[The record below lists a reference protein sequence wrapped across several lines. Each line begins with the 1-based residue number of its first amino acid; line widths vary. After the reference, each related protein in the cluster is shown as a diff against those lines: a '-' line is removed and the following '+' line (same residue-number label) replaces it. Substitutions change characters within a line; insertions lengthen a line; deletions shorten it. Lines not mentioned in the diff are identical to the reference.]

1 MNGLLQDVRY
11 GLRAL
16 RANPG
21 FAMTAIVCLALGIGA
36 NTAIFGVVN
45 AVLLRPLPFHQPEKL
60 VQVWHVP
67 PAQLFQGM
75 TKFTVSP
82 ANYLDWNKQNHV
94 FEKMAIYGQRDLTLT
109 GRGEA
114 QSVTAAAVSPD
125 FFSVLHA
132 KPTLGRSFIPGE
144 EDQPGRNSVVIL
156 SNSFWQN
163 HFGSDSHAVGQDI
176 TLDGQ
181 KHAVVGVMPAGFN
194 LPSDAEFWV
203 PLAWTDKEREVRGNH
218 NYSVIA
224 RLNPKVDLKQAQ
236 TEMNTISSQLELQYP
251 EDDKGWGAVVVPL
264 REELVGDVRPAL
276 LMLLGAVAFVLLI
289 ACANVAN
296 LVLVRTSA
304 RRKEIAIRT
313 ALGASRG
320 RVIRQ
325 VLSETVLLA
334 FAGAAAGLVL
344 AHFGILLIVAFLGD
358 RFPRSTEIRLDLS
371 VLAFTLMISL
381 LTGILA
387 GIVPAL
393 RLTKTNV
400 NEAMKQGLGRTDADS
415 GGHRTRGALVVSE
428 VALSLLLLIGAGL
441 MLRSLSNL
449 RGVNPGLDA
458 HNVLTMSVS
467 VQGAKYGSLRQLTD
481 FYGQL
486 VERVRRLPGIES
498 AGAIDN
504 LPLSDSGSNQPIAI
518 EGRPT
523 VPMSEQPEVAVRF
536 ITPGYI
542 PAMRIPLLQGR
553 DITEADI
560 QDRPP
565 AILISESLGKRFWPN
580 ENPVGKHLT
589 LTFLPGKLR
598 EVAGVVGDVKQRGL
612 KVSEPIATLYV
623 PLAQVFGATNDP
635 LPSLTMSLVA
645 RTHSQ
650 PASLAPTIISAI
662 HELDPEL
669 PAKNVLTMED
679 FVDDSLTESRFNM
692 LLLAS
697 FAGLALLLA
706 AVGTYSV
713 LSYSVRG
720 RMQEISIR
728 MALGAQRR
736 DVLRLILGH
745 GVRLALLGAG
755 IGLAAAFLLTRLL
768 TSQLFGVKATDPS
781 TFAAVTAL
789 IIFVAVAACYVPA
802 HRATKVDPLV
812 ALRYE

>member
-1 MNGLLQDVRY
+1 MNGLLQDIRY
-11 GLRAL
+11 ALRAL

-21 FAMTAIVCLALGIGA
+21 FAITAIVCLALGIGA

-45 AVLLRPLPFHQPEKL
+45 AVLLRPLPFHEPEQL

-82 ANYLDWNKQNHV
+82 ANYLDWSKQNHV
-94 FEKMAIYGQRDLTLT
+94 FEKMAIYGQRNLTLT

-114 QSVTAAAVSPD
+114 QSVVAIAVSPD

-132 KPTLGRSFIPGE
+132 RLALGRSFIQGE
-144 EDQPGRNSVVIL
+144 EDQPGRDSVVIL
-156 SNSFWQN
+156 SHAFWQN
-163 HFGSDSHAVGQDI
+163 HFGSDSRVVGQKI
-176 TLDGQ
+176 KLEGQ
-181 KHAVVGVMPAGFN
+181 DYTVAGVMPAGFN
-194 LPSDAEFWV
+194 LPAEAECWV
-203 PLAWTDKEREVRGNH
+203 PLAWTDQERAVRGIH
-218 NYSVIA
+218 DYSVIA
-224 RLNPKVDLKQAQ
+224 RLNSRVDLKQAQ
-236 TEMNTISSQLELQYP
+236 AEMNTISSQLELQFP
-251 EDDKGWGAVVVPL
+251 EDDKGWGAIVVPL

-276 LMLLGAVAFVLLI
+276 LVLLGAVAFVLLI
-289 ACANVAN
+289 ASANVAN
-296 LVLVRTSA
+296 LVLVRTSM

-313 ALGASRG
+313 ALGASRW
-320 RVIRQ
+320 RVVRQ

-334 FAGAAAGLVL
+334 LAGAVAGLL
-344 AHFGILLIVAFLGD
+344 FAHFGISLIVAFLGD

-371 VLAFTLMISL
+371 VLGFTLMVSL

-415 GGHRTRGALVVSE
+415 GGHSTRSALVVSE

-441 MLRSLSNL
+441 MLRSLWNL

-467 VQGAKYGSLRQLTD
+467 VRGAKYSSLRQLSE
-481 FYGQL
+481 FYDRL
-486 VERVRRLPGIES
+486 LDRVRRLPGVES
-498 AGAIDN
+498 AGAIDE
-504 LPLSDSGSNQPIAI
+504 LPLTGSGSNQPIAI
-518 EGRPT
+518 EGRPV

-542 PAMRIPLLQGR
+542 HALRIPLLQGR
-553 DITEADI
+553 DITEADT
-560 QDRPP
+560 QERPP
-565 AILISESLGKRFWPN
+565 AILINESLAKRFWPG
-580 ENPVGKHLT
+580 ENPVGKRLT
-589 LTFLPGKLR
+589 LTFFSGKLR

-612 KVSEPIATLYV
+612 KVTEPIATLYV
-623 PLAQVFGATNDP
+623 PLAQVLAPTNEP
-635 LPSLTMSLVA
+635 VPSLTMSLVT

-650 PASLAPTIISAI
+650 PTSLTPTIITAI

-669 PAKNVLTMED
+669 PVKNVLTMED
-679 FVDDSLTESRFNM
+679 FIDDSLTEPRFSM
-692 LLLAS
+692 LLLAA

-728 MALGAQRR
+728 MALGAQRV
-736 DVLRLILGH
+736 DILRLILGQ
-745 GVRLALLGAG
+745 GVRFALLGAG

-768 TSQLFGVKATDPS
+768 ISQLFGVKATDPI
-781 TFAAVTAL
+781 TFVGVTAL
-789 IIFVAVAACYVPA
+789 IIFVAMAACYLPA
-802 HRATKVDPLV
+802 RRATKVDPLV

>member
-1 MNGLLQDVRY
+1 MNGLLQDLRY

-21 FAMTAIVCLALGIGA
+21 FAITAIVCLALGIGA

-45 AVLLRPLPFHQPEKL
+45 AVLLRPLPFHEPENL

-75 TKFTVSP
+75 TKFAVSP
-82 ANYLDWNKQNHV
+82 ANYLDWYKQNHV
-94 FEKMAIYGQRDLTLT
+94 FEKMAIYAPRDLTLT

-132 KPTLGRSFIPGE
+132 QPALGRSFIPGA
-144 EDQPGRNSVVIL
+144 EDQPGRDSVVIL
-156 SNSFWQN
+156 SHSFWQN
-163 HFGSDSHAVGQDI
+163 HFGSDSGAVGQKI
-176 TLDGQ
+176 TLQGHDY
-181 KHAVVGVMPAGFN
+181 AVVGVMPASFN
-194 LPSDAEFWV
+194 LPSEAEFWV
-203 PLAWTDKEREVRGNH
+203 PLAWTDQERSVRGDH

-224 RLNPKVDLKQAQ
+224 RLNPSVDLKQAQ
-236 TEMNTISSQLELQYP
+236 AEMNTISSQLELQYP

-264 REELVGDVRPAL
+264 REDLVGDVRPAL
-276 LMLLGAVAFVLLI
+276 LVLLGAVVFVLLI

-296 LVLVRTSA
+296 LVLVRTWA

-334 FAGAAAGLVL
+334 LAGAVTGLL
-344 AHFGILLIVAFLGD
+344 FAHFGISLIVAFLGD
-358 RFPRSTEIRLDLS
+358 RFPRSTETRLDLT
-371 VLAFTLMISL
+371 VLGYTLMISL

-400 NEAMKQGLGRTDADS
+400 NEAIKQGLGRTDGDS
-415 GGHRTRGALVVSE
+415 GGNRTRGVLVVSE

-441 MLRSLSNL
+441 MLRSLWNL
-449 RGVNPGLDA
+449 RGVDPGLDA
-458 HNVLTMSVS
+458 RNVLTMSVS
-467 VQGAKYGSLRQLTD
+467 VQGAKYTSFRQITD
-481 FYGQL
+481 FYGRIL
-486 VERVRRLPGIES
+486 DRVRGLPGVES

-504 LPLSDSGSNQPIAI
+504 LPLTGSGSNQPIAI

-523 VPMSEQPEVAVRF
+523 VPMSEQPEVAVRY
-536 ITPGYI
+536 ITPGYVHG
-542 PAMRIPLLQGR
+542 MRIPLLEGR
-553 DITEADI
+553 DITEADT
-560 QDRPP
+560 QDLPP
-565 AILISESLGKRFWPN
+565 AILISESLAKRYWPG
-580 ENPVGKHLT
+580 ENPVGKHLV
-589 LTFLPGKLR
+589 LTFFAGKQR

-612 KVSEPIATLYV
+612 KVAEPIATLYV
-623 PLAQVFGATNDP
+623 PLTQVFGTANEP
-635 LPSLTMSLVA
+635 APSLTMSLVA
-645 RTHSQ
+645 RAHSQ
-650 PASLAPTIISAI
+650 PARLAPSIINVI

-669 PAKNVLTMED
+669 PVKNVTTMED
-679 FVDDSLTESRFNM
+679 FIDDSLTDSRFNM
-692 LLLAS
+692 LLLAA

-728 MALGAQRR
+728 MALGAQRG
-736 DVLRLILGH
+736 DVLRLILGQ
-745 GVRLALLGAG
+745 GIRLALLGAG
-755 IGLAAAFLLTRLL
+755 IGLVAALLLTRLL
-768 TSQLFGVKATDPS
+768 VSQLFGVKATDPI
-781 TFAAVTAL
+781 TFMGVTAL
-789 IIFVAVAACYVPA
+789 IIFVAAAACYVPA
-802 HRATKVDPLV
+802 RRATRVDPLV

>member
-1 MNGLLQDVRY
+1 MKGLLQDLRY
-11 GLRAL
+11 ALRAL

-21 FAMTAIVCLALGIGA
+21 FAITAIVCLALGIGA

-45 AVLLRPLPFHQPEKL
+45 AVLLRPLPFHEPENL

-75 TKFTVSP
+75 TEFAVSP
-82 ANYLDWNKQNHV
+82 ANYLDWYKQNHV
-94 FEKMAIYGQRDLTLT
+94 FEKMAIYAPRDLTLT

-132 KPTLGRSFIPGE
+132 QPALGRSFIPGE
-144 EDQPGRNSVVIL
+144 EDQPGRSSVVIL
-156 SNSFWQN
+156 SHSFWQN
-163 HFGSDSHAVGQDI
+163 HFASDSRAVGQKI
-176 TLDGQ
+176 TLEGHDY
-181 KHAVVGVMPAGFN
+181 AVVGVMPASFH
-194 LPSDAEFWV
+194 LPSEAEFWV
-203 PLAWTDKEREVRGNH
+203 PLAWTDQERSVRGNH

-224 RLNPKVDLKQAQ
+224 RLNRSVDLKQAQ
-236 TEMNTISSQLELQYP
+236 AEMNTISSQLELQYP

-276 LMLLGAVAFVLLI
+276 LVLLGAVAFVLLI

-296 LVLVRTSA
+296 LVLVRTWA

-334 FAGAAAGLVL
+334 LAGAVFGLL
-344 AHFGILLIVAFLGD
+344 FARFGISLIVAFLGD
-358 RFPRSTEIRLDLS
+358 RFPRSTETRLDLT
-371 VLAFTLMISL
+371 VLGYTVMISL

-400 NEAMKQGLGRTDADS
+400 NEAIKQGLGRTDGDS
-415 GGHRTRGALVVSE
+415 GGNRTREALVVSE

-441 MLRSLSNL
+441 MLRSLWNL
-449 RGVNPGLDA
+449 RGVDPGLDA
-458 HNVLTMSVS
+458 RNVLTMSVS
-467 VQGAKYGSLRQLTD
+467 VQGAKYTSVRQITD
-481 FYGQL
+481 FYGRL
-486 VERVRRLPGIES
+486 LDRVRRLPGVES

-504 LPLSDSGSNQPIAI
+504 LPLTGSGSNQPIAI

-523 VPMSEQPEVAVRF
+523 VPMSEQPEVAVRY
-536 ITPGYI
+536 ITPGYVRG
-542 PAMRIPLLQGR
+542 MRIPLLQGR
-553 DITEADI
+553 DITEADT
-560 QDRPP
+560 QYLPP
-565 AILISESLGKRFWPN
+565 AILISESLAKRYWPN
-580 ENPVGKHLT
+580 ENPVGKHLA
-589 LTFLPGKLR
+589 LTFLSGKQR

-612 KVSEPIATLYV
+612 KVAEPVATLYV
-623 PLAQVFGATNDP
+623 PLTQVFGTANEP
-635 LPSLTMSLVA
+635 VPSLTMSLVA
-645 RTHSQ
+645 RAHSE
-650 PASLAPTIISAI
+650 PARLAPSIVNVI

-669 PAKNVLTMED
+669 PVKNVITMED
-679 FVDDSLTESRFNM
+679 FIDDSLTDSRFNM
-692 LLLAS
+692 LLLAA

-728 MALGAQRR
+728 MALGAQRG
-736 DVLRLILGH
+736 DVLRLILGQ
-745 GVRLALLGAG
+745 GVRFALLGAG
-755 IGLAAAFLLTRLL
+755 IGLVAAFLLTRLL
-768 TSQLFGVKATDPS
+768 TSQLFGVKATDPA
-781 TFAAVTAL
+781 TFMGVTAL
-789 IIFVAVAACYVPA
+789 IIFVATAACYVPA
-802 HRATKVDPLV
+802 RRATRVDPLV